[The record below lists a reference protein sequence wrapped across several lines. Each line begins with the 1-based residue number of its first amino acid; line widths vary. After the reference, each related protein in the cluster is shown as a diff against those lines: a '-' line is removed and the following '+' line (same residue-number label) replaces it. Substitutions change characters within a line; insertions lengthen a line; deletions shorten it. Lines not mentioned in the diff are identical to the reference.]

1 MHLLKYSK
9 GLNQEIKISLYQVSL
24 LQHSLIKLQ
33 GNKMARVF
41 HLSILLISITLLAG
55 CVSFKEIY
63 LADGSKGYNVN
74 CSGSGMN
81 YSHCLEKAGEICS
94 TRGYQI
100 LNQQGEVVS
109 LSNAVR
115 EFEARTK
122 INSVSHTFQSG
133 AIASRNLFIKCKQ

>member
-1 MHLLKYSK
+1 
-9 GLNQEIKISLYQVSL
+9 
-24 LQHSLIKLQ
+24 
-33 GNKMARVF
+33 MARIF
-41 HLSILLISITLLAG
+41 LISILVISIVLLNG

-94 TRGYQI
+94 IRGYQI
-100 LNQQGEVVS
+100 LNQQGEAVP
-109 LSNAVR
+109 LANAVR

-122 INSVSHTFQSG
+122 INSVSHTFQNG
-133 AIASRNLFIKCKQ
+133 ATSTRNLFIKCKQ

>member
-1 MHLLKYSK
+1 
-9 GLNQEIKISLYQVSL
+9 
-24 LQHSLIKLQ
+24 
-33 GNKMARVF
+33 MARVSLTF
-41 HLSILLISITLLAG
+41 ISLTSIALLAG

-109 LSNAVR
+109 LTNAVR

-122 INSVSHTFQSG
+122 INTVSHTFQSG
-133 AIASRNLFIKCKQ
+133 AVATRNLFIKCKQ